1 MTATSQLRKLPI
13 TALAAALLV
22 ISATK
27 SATAGDIKPMSPIA
41 EGWIN
46 SGANAGGRWSIAR
59 PEMLGARNR
68 GTEAAWATYLAFE
81 LPSLPTSPGKPALQL
96 TLVKPLKSPQNLALY
111 GVEGKTWSPETLTG
125 LEAPGWD
132 SSIFDVDASKAIL
145 LAETAAASGAAKLRF
160 ENTPEFQSFLKTHA
174 GKKVTFIIVASEGS
188 SSFHSSE
195 GNPELGP
202 HLLFE

>member
-22 ISATK
+22 ISTTK
-27 SATAGDIKPMSPIA
+27 CATAGDNKPLSPIA

-111 GVEGKTWSPETLTG
+111 GVEGKTWSIRARTRVAFA
-125 LEAPGWD
+125 AP
-132 SSIFDVDASKAIL
+132 FP
-145 LAETAAASGAAKLRF
+145 AAASVAGSTMHDPWSLAESFRVPRDSFFVMGDNRTDSDDSRVWGIVPRAAIIGEGFATYWPFSRLRA
-160 ENTPEFQSFLKTHA
+160 L
-174 GKKVTFIIVASEGS
+174 
-188 SSFHSSE
+188 
-195 GNPELGP
+195 
-202 HLLFE
+202 